1 MELQSSNWLLHFL
14 TGQED
19 IVEYL
24 KKIEPGRIVLLASYD
39 DVAPKW
45 VLFWEKAIY
54 ISHNPSL
61 FFFQCLKSFGRM
73 TDEMRD
79 ILAGMGSTLIKTVKS
94 KDSWVFAGRAATG
107 EKSLFEKVSDHVDC
121 NSLCSFRGQWK
132 PFILI
137 YSSESKKKKKK
148 EPDGKPMSLSLS
160 DGCKRPKDKCIW
172 WMAWGGGN
180 QWMFTQE
187 VRTDRHQ
194 TLDNVYTRGHFQ
206 YLNCPF
212 DQCVSVH
219 LHSLLLLYWLY
230 TALQ

>member
-148 EPDGKPMSLSLS
+148 SLMENRCLFLCQMAVNDPKTNAYDGWPEVVEINGCLPRKSGLTDTKP
-160 DGCKRPKDKCIW
+160 
-172 WMAWGGGN
+172 
-180 QWMFTQE
+180 
-187 VRTDRHQ
+187 
-194 TLDNVYTRGHFQ
+194 
-206 YLNCPF
+206 
-212 DQCVSVH
+212 
-219 LHSLLLLYWLY
+219 
-230 TALQ
+230 